1 MTSTVTD
8 TISGLD
14 LTYPVAGQDNDT
26 QGFRDNFTIINQ
38 AFTAT
43 SLEITSLQFQ
53 LNNAITT
60 STAFA
65 TTIATTVTNTV
76 LSNITAT
83 VRTIVAN
90 SLTNYYTTASVK
102 ALIQSSLVD
111 VISTSSRYTIAAPTT
126 SKGGFGDTKGMIFAT
141 TATIYVCHKSWI
153 NDGTDIWAKV
163 TATTSPL

>member
-26 QGFRDNFTIINQ
+26 QGFRDNFSKINK

-43 SLEITSLQFQ
+43 SLEITNLQFQ

-76 LSNITAT
+76 LGNITAT
-83 VRTIVAN
+83 LTATVVSINSTTGVSTYSKYPVA
-90 SLTNYYTTASVK
+90 S
-102 ALIQSSLVD
+102 
-111 VISTSSRYTIAAPTT
+111 
-126 SKGGFGDTKGMIFAT
+126 SKGQAGDKKGMIYANGNY
-141 TATIYVCHKSWI
+141 IYMCYADYTNGSA
-153 NDGTDIWAKV
+153 DIWSRV
-163 TATTSPL
+163 QTTSTGLTTWP

>member
-26 QGFRDNFTIINQ
+26 QGFRDNFSKINK

-43 SLEITSLQFQ
+43 SLEITNLQFQ

-65 TTIATTVTNTV
+65 TSIATTVTNTV

-83 VRTIVAN
+83 LTTTVLATVVSLNSSTGVSTYSKYPVA
-90 SLTNYYTTASVK
+90 S
-102 ALIQSSLVD
+102 
-111 VISTSSRYTIAAPTT
+111 
-126 SKGGFGDTKGMIFAT
+126 SKGQAGDKKGMIYAT
-141 TATIYVCHKSWI
+141 GNYIYMCYADYTNGTA
-153 NDGTDIWAKV
+153 DIWARV
-163 TATTSPL
+163 ETTSTGLTTWP